1 MEWFEGGVREAISA
15 AKAKRTVFV
24 VVVTEQNGHE
34 ESEKLK
40 TVLEDAEV
48 VDKFSNMICIRLE
61 NGTPTCSQFAAIYP
75 VILIPSIYFIDSSTG
90 VDIEITGGVIT
101 KESLS
106 TSFEKVKKSVGGV
119 EVPAKEPSENV
130 ESVPEASVSVVKSES
145 SAVPASSA
153 VSAASSSVSAGQSS
167 LNERVERAKQLV
179 EQRKME
185 KERDEQEKEKSK
197 EVERREIGK
206 AMLERKRMLEEK
218 ELRDAAAQRRKDKEE
233 ERLAREK
240 VKAQLEQDKLEKRM
254 KFQAEKAAEQELRKE
269 NEKAALASAAE
280 EAERRAAERA
290 TSARIQFRLPD
301 GSSQTQLF
309 PSESPLSEVYNFV
322 RTGLTT
328 KYSNFSLSTTFPRRN
343 LDTLDMSNTLKNLQL
358 APSATVMVL
367 PTASSSVSL
376 QDGGFLSML
385 WLLLTPF
392 TVLWTMLTGFFSSS
406 GGSSTDNSS
415 GNRSGG
421 GGNRVKREGGIGR
434 LRTTDFSDD
443 ENNTYNGNSTQQ
455 Q

>member
-15 AKAKRTVFV
+15 AKAKKTVFV

-48 VDKFSNMICIRLE
+48 VAKFSNMICIRLE

-106 TSFEKVKKSVGGV
+106 TSFEKVKKSVEGV
-119 EVPAKEPSENV
+119 EPAKEPSENV
-130 ESVPEASVSVVKSES
+130 KSVPEASVSVVKSES
-145 SAVPASSA
+145 SAVPAASSA
-153 VSAASSSVSAGQSS
+153 VAAGQSS

-328 KYSNFSLSTTFPRRN
+328 KYSSFSLSTTFPRRN

-376 QDGGFLSML
+376 QDGGFLSMI

-392 TVLWTMLTGFFSSS
+392 TILWTMLTGFFSTY

>member
-24 VVVTEQNGHE
+24 VVVTEQNGHD

-153 VSAASSSVSAGQSS
+153 VSAGQSS

-328 KYSNFSLSTTFPRRN
+328 KYSSFSLSTTFPRRN

-376 QDGGFLSML
+376 QDGGFLSMI

-392 TVLWTMLTGFFSSS
+392 TILWTMLTGFFSSS

-415 GNRSGG
+415 GNRSG

>member
-15 AKAKRTVFV
+15 AKAKKTVFV

-48 VDKFSNMICIRLE
+48 VAKFSNMICIRLE

-130 ESVPEASVSVVKSES
+130 ESVSEASVVKSES
-145 SAVPASSA
+145 SAASSA
-153 VSAASSSVSAGQSS
+153 VPAASSSVSAGQSS

-328 KYSNFSLSTTFPRRN
+328 KYSSFSLSTTFPRRN

-376 QDGGFLSML
+376 QDGGFLSMI

-392 TVLWTMLTGFFSSS
+392 TILWTMLTGFFSTY

>member
-15 AKAKRTVFV
+15 AKAKKTVFV
-24 VVVTEQNGHE
+24 VVVTGPSGHD
-34 ESEKLK
+34 ESDKLK
-40 TVLEDAEV
+40 KVLEDSEIVA
-48 VDKFSNMICIRLE
+48 KFSSMICISLE

-75 VILIPSIYFIDSSTG
+75 VILIPSIYFIDSNTG
-90 VDIEITGGVIT
+90 VDLEITGGVIT
-101 KESLS
+101 KESLNA
-106 TSFEKVKKSVGGV
+106 SFEKVKKSVEGV
-119 EVPAKEPSENV
+119 ESAPNKPSDNV
-130 ESVPEASVSVVKSES
+130 ECVPETRVSASVDNSGTSAPS
-145 SAVPASSA
+145 SASAS
-153 VSAASSSVSAGQSS
+153 VQPS

-185 KERDEQEKEKSK
+185 KDREEQDKEKNK

-280 EAERRAAERA
+280 DAERRAAERA

-301 GSSQTQLF
+301 GSSQTKLF
-309 PSESPLSEVYNFV
+309 PSESPLSEVYDFV
-322 RTGLTT
+322 KTGLTT
-328 KYSNFSLSTTFPRRN
+328 KYSSFSLSTTFPRRN

-376 QDGGFLSML
+376 QDGGFVSML
-385 WLLLTPF
+385 WMLLTPF
-392 TVLWTMLTGFFSSS
+392 TMLWAMLTSFFSSS
-406 GGSSTDNSS
+406 GSSTSDSDS
-415 GNRSGG
+415 GNRAGAA
-421 GGNRVKREGGIGR
+421 NRVTREQGIGR

>member
-15 AKAKRTVFV
+15 AKAKKTVFV

-130 ESVPEASVSVVKSES
+130 ESVSEASVVKSES
-145 SAVPASSA
+145 SAASSA
-153 VSAASSSVSAGQSS
+153 VPAASSSVSAGQSS

-328 KYSNFSLSTTFPRRN
+328 KYSSFSLSTTFPRRN
-343 LDTLDMSNTLKNLQL
+343 LDTLDMNNTLKNLQL

-376 QDGGFLSML
+376 QDGGFLSMI

-392 TVLWTMLTGFFSSS
+392 TILWTMLTGFFSTY

>member
-15 AKAKRTVFV
+15 AKSKKTVFV
-24 VVVTEQNGHE
+24 VVVTGPSGHD
-34 ESEKLK
+34 ESDKLK
-40 TVLEDAEV
+40 KVLEDSEIVA
-48 VDKFSNMICIRLE
+48 KFSSMVCISLE

-101 KESLS
+101 KESLN
-106 TSFEKVKKSVGGV
+106 TSFEKVKKSVEGV
-119 EVPAKEPSENV
+119 ESTPNKPSDNV
-130 ESVPEASVSVVKSES
+130 ECVPETSASVDNSETS
-145 SAVPASSA
+145 
-153 VSAASSSVSAGQSS
+153 ASSSSSAPVQPS

-185 KERDEQEKEKSK
+185 KEREEQDKEKSK

-301 GSSQTQLF
+301 GSSQTKLF
-309 PSESPLSEVYNFV
+309 PSESPLSEVYDFV
-322 RTGLTT
+322 KTGLTT
-328 KYSNFSLSTTFPRRN
+328 KYSSFSLSTTFPRRN

-376 QDGGFLSML
+376 QDGGFVSML
-385 WLLLTPF
+385 WMLLTPF
-392 TVLWTMLTGFFSSS
+392 TMLWTMLTRFFSSP
-406 GGSSTDNSS
+406 GSSTSESDS
-415 GNRSGG
+415 GNRAGAA
-421 GGNRVKREGGIGR
+421 NRVTRERGIGR

>member
-1 MEWFEGGVREAISA
+1 MTI
-15 AKAKRTVFV
+15 
-24 VVVTEQNGHE
+24 
-34 ESEKLK
+34 
-40 TVLEDAEV
+40 
-48 VDKFSNMICIRLE
+48 I
-61 NGTPTCSQFAAIYP
+61 
-75 VILIPSIYFIDSSTG
+75 FIFITDSSTG

-153 VSAASSSVSAGQSS
+153 VSAGQSS

-328 KYSNFSLSTTFPRRN
+328 KYSSFSLSTTSPRRN

-376 QDGGFLSML
+376 QDGGFLSMI

-392 TVLWTMLTGFFSSS
+392 TILWTMLTGKVEKDIFK
-406 GGSSTDNSS
+406 T
-415 GNRSGG
+415 
-421 GGNRVKREGGIGR
+421 I
-434 LRTTDFSDD
+434 
-443 ENNTYNGNSTQQ
+443 
-455 Q
+455 

>member
-328 KYSNFSLSTTFPRRN
+328 KYSSFSLSTTFPRRN

-376 QDGGFLSML
+376 QDGGFLSMI

-392 TVLWTMLTGFFSSS
+392 TILWTMLTGFFSSS